1 MTHKMNFTDPEIC
14 INMKSIEAVN
24 LVKRAPPESL
34 PQSLKFVSSETNP
47 IFEKCDS
54 DIEKPSQ
61 VIPKRN
67 ISDEVAT
74 VQIPFKSEHPSC
86 QLRSSVVSGNTD
98 VKAMPSGTVISDGGN
113 RRKDENYAYFK
124 TRSGKLEHHLSRLLS
139 IPRERHDEVLDSEE
153 PEIEY
158 LPARRFFDAL
168 QGPELEIIR
177 DSEELV
183 ISTDQLWPFLLRF
196 PISCF
201 GICLGVGSQAIL
213 WKTLA
218 AIPSMEF
225 LHVPKIINL
234 VLWCLGLVTLIIVFV
249 VYTLKCIFYFEAVR
263 IEYYNPVRVNFFFAP
278 WIACMFLALG
288 VPPQIAKSIHPLTWC
303 AFMFPVLCLELKIY
317 GQWMLGGRRKL
328 SEVRHMPFFSWRIES
343 WWPLY
348 HKEFSGDS

>member
-24 LVKRAPPESL
+24 LVKRAAPESL

-67 ISDEVAT
+67 ISDEVPT
-74 VQIPFKSEHPSC
+74 LQSPFKSEHPSC

-98 VKAMPSGTVISDGGN
+98 VNAMPNGIVISDGGN

-124 TRSGKLEHHLSRLLS
+124 TRSGNLERHLSRLLS
-139 IPRERHDEVLDSEE
+139 IPGERHDEVLDSEE
-153 PEIEY
+153 PQIEY
-158 LPARRFFDAL
+158 FPARHFFDAL

-177 DSEELV
+177 DLEELV

-225 LHVPKIINL
+225 LHLPEIINL
-234 VLWCLGLVTLIIVFV
+234 VLSCLGLVTLIIVFV

-263 IEYYNPVRVNFFFAP
+263 IEYYNPVRVNLFFAP
-278 WIACMFLALG
+278 WIACMLLALG

-303 AFMFPVLCLELKIY
+303 AFMFPFLCLELKIY
-317 GQWMLGGRRKL
+317 AQWMLGGRRKL

-348 HKEFSGDS
+348 QKEFSGDS